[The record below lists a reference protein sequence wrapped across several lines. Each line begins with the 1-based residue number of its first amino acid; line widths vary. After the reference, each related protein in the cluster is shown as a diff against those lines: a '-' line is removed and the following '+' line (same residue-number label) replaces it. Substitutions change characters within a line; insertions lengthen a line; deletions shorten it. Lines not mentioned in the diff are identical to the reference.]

1 MHPFVANDRIPTLYI
16 FSGLPGTGKTSLA
29 QHLAGRT
36 RAAYLR
42 IDTLEQALR
51 DLCGV
56 EVQGE
61 GYQFSYR
68 IAADNLRLGISVVAD
83 SCNPIESTRNEWEL
97 VALETKARYIHIE
110 VICSDRLEHRRRVET
125 RQSNI
130 SGLKLPT
137 WKEVESRRYHQW
149 TRDRIIIL
157 ILCSRKS
164 ESECFEDL
172 LSRLSSLHVRP

>member
-1 MHPFVANDRIPTLYI
+1 MQTDVPIDRMPTLYI

-29 QHLAGRT
+29 QRLAGWT
-36 RAAYLR
+36 KAAYLR
-42 IDTLEQALR
+42 IDSIEQALR
-51 DLCGV
+51 DLCRV

-61 GYQFSYR
+61 GYRLSYR
-68 IAADNLRLGISVVAD
+68 MAADNLRLGLSVVAD
-83 SCNPIESTRNEWEL
+83 SCNPIELTRNEWEL
-97 VALETKARYIHIE
+97 VALETKASYIHIE

-137 WKEVESRRYHQW
+137 WIDVESRQYHHW
-149 TRDRIIIL
+149 TRDRIIIDT
-157 ILCSRKS
+157 SGKS

-172 LSRLSSLHVRP
+172 LSRLSFPQA